1 MPIYEYVCR
10 SCGHALEALQKV
22 GDAPLSRCPGCGAEE
37 LKKKVTAAAFRLKGT
52 GWYET
57 DFKDKK
63 KPADGKKDA
72 AEKTGVGKAEGK
84 SGGEDAAGT
93 AGKESAAKKPTS
105 EKPAPSPASD

>member
-63 KPADGKKDA
+63 KPAAGKKDA
-72 AEKTGVGKAEGK
+72 AEKTDSGKTESKGD
-84 SGGEDAAGT
+84 G
-93 AGKESAAKKPTS
+93 ESAAGADVKDGAAKKTAS
-105 EKPAPSPASD
+105 DKSAPSPASD

>member
-10 SCGHALEALQKV
+10 SCGHALEALQKI
-22 GDAPLSRCPGCGAEE
+22 GEAPLSRCPGCGAEE

-63 KPADGKKDA
+63 KPAADKKDA
-72 AEKTGVGKAEGK
+72 AEKT
-84 SGGEDAAGT
+84 AAGKT
-93 AGKESAAKKPTS
+93 ESKSDGESTAAAGKDSAAKKPAP
-105 EKPAPSPASD
+105 EKTAPSPASE

>member
-57 DFKDKK
+57 DFKDRK
-63 KPADGKKDA
+63 KPAADGKDA
-72 AEKTGVGKAEGK
+72 AEKTDAGKTENK
-84 SGGEDAAGT
+84 SGGENAA
-93 AGKESAAKKPTS
+93 AAAKDSAAKKPT
-105 EKPAPSPASD
+105 PSPASD

>member
-57 DFKDKK
+57 DFKDRK
-63 KPADGKKDA
+63 KPAADGKDA
-72 AEKTGVGKAEGK
+72 AEKT
-84 SGGEDAAGT
+84 D
-93 AGKESAAKKPTS
+93 AGKTESKSDGGNAAAAAKDSAAKT
-105 EKPAPSPASD
+105 PAPSPASD